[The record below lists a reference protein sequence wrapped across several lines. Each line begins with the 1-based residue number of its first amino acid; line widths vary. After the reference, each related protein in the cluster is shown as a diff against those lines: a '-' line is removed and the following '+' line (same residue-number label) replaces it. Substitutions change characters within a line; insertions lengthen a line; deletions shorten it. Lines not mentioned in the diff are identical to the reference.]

1 MPQDPIAIIERIIN
15 NAIAVSEGYTD
26 KSGNAADKILREKIG
41 LYLDPPDT
49 SIGFQVS
56 AKEPIIPEPTDS
68 YRQYEAQLNR
78 LVALLSGQL
87 ADFLRT
93 WFPRKNRAYEA
104 AESWLIDEI
113 ENGGSGVNALVEEKL
128 WQRARDKIIREGRR
142 VEQQVTTAY
151 ASRGYPLPPGALLA
165 KLDDI
170 QLGQL
175 AANGEQATQIAAE
188 QYKAEIEMIKFA
200 VEEALK
206 LRMQA
211 MNAALD
217 YIRAIAS
224 MPDTALKTYNM
235 KDENWARML
244 QAAATWYNALLNR
257 DEIIL
262 KSKITEKELDYRI
275 YEHRRTQATRNDQVK
290 VQALGE
296 AADVYARTASSALS
310 SLNSIVQVAS
320 NV

>member
-1 MPQDPIAIIERIIN
+1 M
-15 NAIAVSEGYTD
+15 
-26 KSGNAADKILREKIG
+26 
-41 LYLDPPDT
+41 
-49 SIGFQVS
+49 
-56 AKEPIIPEPTDS
+56 
-68 YRQYEAQLNR
+68 
-78 LVALLSGQL
+78 
-87 ADFLRT
+87 
-93 WFPRKNRAYEA
+93 
-104 AESWLIDEI
+104 
-113 ENGGSGVNALVEEKL
+113 
-128 WQRARDKIIREGRR
+128 
-142 VEQQVTTAY
+142 EQQVTTAY

-244 QAAATWYNALLNR
+244 QAAATWYNAFEPGR
-257 DEIIL
+257 DYSEEQDNGKRAGL
-262 KSKITEKELDYRI
+262 QNLRAQTDAG
-275 YEHRRTQATRNDQVK
+275 HAQ
-290 VQALGE
+290 
-296 AADVYARTASSALS
+296 
-310 SLNSIVQVAS
+310 
-320 NV
+320 